1 MLTGRKGLAMTSAPT
16 TRIERIGH
24 WWLGK
29 LAGYG
34 YRPWH
39 AVWYLSGVVLFGSLV
54 FGLAHRAGLLAPT
67 RRVMARVLV
76 KRQRERFGGSSYCTD
91 EYADTLTDGND
102 EVSYDF
108 YIIFEVGARRLEFPV
123 PMSVYADIDEGDTG
137 LLVHKGNLFRS
148 FIKGAGGWSDPVQ
161 APIRKVDQ

>member
-1 MLTGRKGLAMTSAPT
+1 MGMHTRFLTMSLIAS
-16 TRIERIGH
+16 I
-24 WWLGK
+24 
-29 LAGYG
+29 
-34 YRPWH
+34 
-39 AVWYLSGVVLFGSLV
+39 GVVLLI
-54 FGLAHRAGLLAPT
+54 LAAVAMVLYVIYYYVIAGLLAPT

-91 EYADTLTDGND
+91 EYADTLKDGND